1 MALEKTDHKIKVL
14 NRIILYRDYV
24 FTAAVV
30 LFLTCL
36 FVVQTVSA
44 RSSVQK
50 DNFLHEIGSIHKQ
63 QLTYFSKAKLAYN
76 FKEYAYAAR
85 LFTILSEQGH
95 NKSQYFLGSQYD
107 TGLGVE
113 VSKEKAFVLYQ
124 KAAIANVRAAQHN
137 LAVSYANGQG
147 AEVNVTKAIYWWKKA
162 AKRGS
167 TDAQYNLG
175 IIYASGHGS
184 VEPDLRKALK
194 WWRMAA
200 INGDAIAQFN
210 LGALYANGIG
220 FSSRTCEAS
229 RWWKKS
235 AANGFAQAKLA
246 LALLETKNDYEICR

>member
-1 MALEKTDHKIKVL
+1 MALEKRDNKIKVF
-14 NRIILYRDYV
+14 NRVILYRNDI
-24 FTAAVV
+24 FTAAML

-36 FVVQTVSA
+36 FVVQPVSA
-44 RSSVQK
+44 RSAVQK
-50 DNFLHEIGSIHKQ
+50 DDFSHEVGFIHKQ
-63 QLTYFSKAKLAYN
+63 QITYFAKAKHAYN
-76 FKEYAYAAR
+76 VKEYAYAAY

-95 NKSQYFLGSQYD
+95 SKSQYLLGSQYD
-107 TGLGVE
+107 AGLGVE

-147 AEVNVTKAIYWWKKA
+147 TGVDVAKAIYWWKKA
-162 AKRGS
+162 AKRGN

-184 VEPDLRKALK
+184 VEPDLKKALK

>member
-1 MALEKTDHKIKVL
+1 MALKKSDNKIKAL
-14 NRIILYRDYV
+14 NSAILYRDYV
-24 FTAAVV
+24 FTAAIL

-36 FVVQTVSA
+36 FVVQSVSA

-50 DNFLHEIGSIHKQ
+50 YNFSHEAGFIHKQ
-63 QLTYFSKAKLAYN
+63 QLAYFAKGKRSYN

-95 NKSQYFLGSQYD
+95 SKSQYFLGSLYD
-107 TGLGVE
+107 TGLGVDA
-113 VSKEKAFVLYQ
+113 SKEKAFVLYQ
-124 KAAIANVRAAQHN
+124 KSAIANVRAAQHN

-147 AEVNVTKAIYWWKKA
+147 TEVNVAKAIYWWKKA
-162 AKRGS
+162 AKSGN

-175 IIYASGHGS
+175 IIYASGHGP
-184 VEPDLRKALK
+184 VEPDLKKALK

-246 LALLETKNDYEICR
+246 LALLETKND